1 MSSTALKIFAA
12 VAVLLAIV
20 LATVGYRMSR
30 GYAEKAEAAQQQ
42 VQQEKVEQTL
52 AVVAVKPL
60 AAYKPIPRDALALVP
75 VAVKP
80 ADPYSSI
87 DEVVGKQPLVD
98 VDTGAPLTRRY
109 FREGNILARAI
120 PPGYQGV
127 SISVTDVLAVG
138 GFLRPGD
145 VVDILIFL
153 RGAEGVDKPQSRVLL
168 EKVRVL
174 AYLEQIID
182 RPEGVEGG
190 NEQQRQSRTAVLAI
204 PESDTTKL
212 MLGASLGELRLALHG
227 QSEEIAV
234 ADASA
239 ASPSAATAVSGAPAA
254 SAGTAVAIADAKP
267 AGSVKPRPEKV
278 ITSEELARIKPPPG
292 AVVPTTRVEIF
303 RGGERSSVVAK

>member
-30 GYAEKAEAAQQQ
+30 DYAQKAEVAEQQ
-42 VQQEKVEQTL
+42 VKQEKVEQTL

-80 ADPYSSI
+80 VDPYSSI

-127 SISVTDVLAVG
+127 SIAVTDVLAVG

-190 NEQQRQSRTAVLAI
+190 NEQQRHSGNRHHQ
-204 PESDTTKL
+204 
-212 MLGASLGELRLALHG
+212 
-227 QSEEIAV
+227 
-234 ADASA
+234 ADARRQPGRA
-239 ASPSAATAVSGAPAA
+239 APGAARPERGPGRGPGVERGPGCRAVGGGADAERRLRGGGPGSGRQDKDRRDQAPAGKGHHLR
-254 SAGTAVAIADAKP
+254 GT
-267 AGSVKPRPEKV
+267 
-278 ITSEELARIKPPPG
+278 G
-292 AVVPTTRVEIF
+292 AHQAAA
-303 RGGERSSVVAK
+303 RGGGGDDTRRDLPWR